1 VRRNGSLIK
10 KQKPGLKKIFKKIFK
25 DHMILLAL
33 DWNWS
38 SIGVKTLQFILS
50 FSIIV
55 TLHEL
60 GHFLTARWF
69 KCRVEKFY
77 LFFNPWF
84 SLWKKK
90 IGETEYGLGWIPFGG
105 YVKIAG
111 MVDESMDKA
120 QLKQPP
126 KPYEFRSKPAWQR
139 LIIMVAGVV
148 VNLLLGFFIY
158 AMMLWH
164 WGDSYVPTNS
174 LKYGIAT
181 DSLARSIGL
190 KDGDKIVSVD
200 GKYIEKFE
208 KIPLEVILKD
218 VKTLGVN
225 RDNKNI
231 VINVPVDFAGKLIK
245 YKAIDFID
253 KRFLFEGIDSV
264 FPGSAAE
271 KAGLQR
277 GDKIIAVNGIKVS
290 FYSDF
295 RNAIR
300 SNRGKQI
307 NMIVVRGKDTL
318 QKTAALSAEGLLGV
332 IPVPPKD
339 PGYIVKTTHYSFF
352 ESFPAGLNKS
362 IETLE
367 SYWLQLK
374 LIFSGKVNTNESLG
388 SVISIGKMFG
398 EEWDWVRFWSLTA
411 FFSLVLA
418 LMNILPIPA
427 LDGGHA
433 LFTIVEIITR
443 KKPSD
448 KFMEYAQMAG
458 MVLLLGLM
466 AYALGLDFMRIF
478 K

>member
-1 VRRNGSLIK
+1 
-10 KQKPGLKKIFKKIFK
+10 
-25 DHMILLAL
+25 MTLLAI
-33 DWNWS
+33 DWS
-38 SIGVKTLQFILS
+38 SVGAKTLQFILS

-90 IGETEYGLGWIPFGG
+90 IGETEYGIGWIPFGG

-111 MVDESMDKA
+111 MVDESMDKE
-120 QLKQPP
+120 QMKQPP
-126 KPYEFRSKPAWQR
+126 QPYEFRSKPAWQR

-164 WGDSYVPTNS
+164 WGEEYLPTN
-174 LKYGIAT
+174 KMTYGIVT
-181 DSLARSIGL
+181 DSLAQSVGL
-190 KDGDKIVSVD
+190 RTGDKIESVD
-200 GKYIEKFE
+200 GKYIEKF
-208 KIPLEVILKD
+208 KTIPLVVILHKA
-218 VKTLGVN
+218 KTMEVN
-225 RDNKNI
+225 RNGKNATVNI
-231 VINVPVDFAGKLIK
+231 PDDFRGKLIH
-245 YKAIDFID
+245 YKDVNFISERVPFPKIGEVAD
-253 KRFLFEGIDSV
+253 TSV
-264 FPGSAAE
+264 AQ
-271 KAGLQR
+271 KAGLKKD
-277 GDKIIAVNGIKVS
+277 DKILTVNGAPIQFFDEFKEQVQP
-290 FYSDF
+290 
-295 RNAIR
+295 NK
-300 SNRGKQI
+300 GKQI
-307 NMIVVRGKDTL
+307 EIVYLRNNDTMRTTL
-318 QKTAALSAEGLLGV
+318 TVPASGIIGVADVDPTTLLSYQE
-332 IPVPPKD
+332 
-339 PGYIVKTTHYSFF
+339 VKYGFF
-352 ESFPAGLNKS
+352 ESIPAGLNKCF
-362 IETLE
+362 ETLE

-374 LIFSGKVNTNESLG
+374 LIFSGEVKTSESLG
-388 SVISIGKMFG
+388 SVISIGNMYGSKI
-398 EEWDWVRFWSLTA
+398 DWPNFWSLTA

-433 LFTIVEIITR
+433 LFTIVEMITR
-443 KKPSD
+443 KKPSE